1 MNSRRQSVRSQF
13 KGYDNIRLFTE
24 GVVPIISL
32 GRSEGALRAVQEEAG
47 LDNKPK
53 VLCVGD
59 IPVLH
64 GNWLESLRKDCEVV
78 EVQNPLRALARLTSE
93 KFDGVFVDQEHLRGT
108 LKLGHLLQSE
118 RILESMPDGLV
129 VLDESNTIIWANN
142 RIRSWSK
149 ADKVVG
155 LSFYEALGSP
165 EILGPDYCPLRSAIA
180 SGQASTSTLR
190 TDENQYFHVHAAPVL
205 EEDNQPHMLIVTV
218 HDVSVQ
224 MQQQQKLEAIHKA
237 GIELADLTAEE
248 LFKMDIGER
257 IELLKSDILKYTRD
271 LLSFDVVEIRLM
283 NQKTGRLD
291 PLLSVGIDGEAA
303 SRDLFARPQANG
315 VTGFVAATG
324 KSYLCEDTTEDPLY
338 IVGFKGAK
346 SSMTVPLS
354 LHDQVIGTF
363 NVESP
368 EPRAFSESDLQ
379 FLEIFSRE
387 VAIALNTL
395 ELLVAQQANTAQASV
410 EAIHR
415 AVALPVDEIL
425 NDAVNVMETYI
436 GHDTDVL
443 SRLKRILRNARDI
456 KEVIQQV
463 GQKMTPEEAVPQ
475 SAQVKGH
482 PSLRDRHVLVVDS
495 DDGVRDSAHALLER
509 YSCVVETAHEGSE
522 AVFMVRNSETAY
534 DAIIA
539 DINLPDMTG
548 YDLLLKLKNTIDPVP
563 LILMTGFGY
572 DPMHTIVS
580 ARKEGL
586 AAVLYKPFRLDQLL
600 DIVETTIGK
609 V

>member
-1 MNSRRQSVRSQF
+1 M
-13 KGYDNIRLFTE
+13 
-24 GVVPIISL
+24 
-32 GRSEGALRAVQEEAG
+32 
-47 LDNKPK
+47 LDGKPK
-53 VLCVGD
+53 VLYVGEL
-59 IPVLH
+59 PVVH
-64 GNWLESLRKDCEVV
+64 GNWLESLRKECELV
-78 EVQNPLRALARLTSE
+78 EVQDPLRALARLTSE
-93 KFDGVFVDQEHLRGT
+93 KFAGVFVDQKHLRGT

-129 VLDESNTIIWANN
+129 VLDESNTIIWANG
-142 RIRSWSK
+142 RIRSWCK
-149 ADKVVG
+149 ADKIVG
-155 LSFYEALGSP
+155 LSFYEALGNP

-180 SGQASTSTLR
+180 SGQTSTSTLR
-190 TDENQYFHVHAAPVL
+190 SSENQYFQVHAAPVL
-205 EEDNQPHMLIVTV
+205 EEGEQPHLLIVTV
-218 HDVSVQ
+218 HDVTLQ

-248 LFKMDIGER
+248 LFQMDIGER

-271 LLSFDVVEIRLM
+271 LLNFDVVEIRLM

-346 SSMTVPLS
+346 SSMTVPLI
-354 LHDQVIGTF
+354 LHDQVVGTF

-368 EPRAFSESDLQ
+368 DPRAFSESDLQ

-436 GHDTDVL
+436 GHNTDVL

-456 KEVIQQV
+456 KEVIQKV
-463 GQKMTPEEAVPQ
+463 GQTMTPDEAVPQ
-475 SAQVKGH
+475 SAERNGH

-495 DDGVRDSAHALLER
+495 DDRVRDSAHALLER

-580 ARKEGL
+580 ARKAGL
-586 AAVLYKPFRLDQLL
+586 SGVLYKPFRLDQLL
-600 DIVETTIGK
+600 DMVETTIGK
-609 V
+609 L